1 MLRMSLF
8 VSVLKSLNNSI
19 AMIATA
25 QRKEQTD
32 PLVQYTVSN
41 AFNSF
46 LDKEWLQMLPFSSS
60 LLSITACCD
69 LGHYE
74 TVTVLHKK

>member
-25 QRKEQTD
+25 LRKEQID

-41 AFNSF
+41 AFH
-46 LDKEWLQMLPFSSS
+46 LLLIEEWSQMLPFSSS

-69 LGHYE
+69 LGYNE
-74 TVTVLHKK
+74 TVTVLYKK

>member
-41 AFNSF
+41 AFNF
-46 LDKEWLQMLPFSSS
+46 EEWSQMLPFSSS
-60 LLSITACCD
+60 LLSITTCCD
-69 LGHYE
+69 LGYNE
-74 TVTVLHKK
+74 TVTVLYKK